1 MKIDCV
7 KIWLVNKYI
16 SIPILVR
23 YGETDQMGIVHHSNY
38 LRYFEVARLEWLSF
52 LGVSYNA
59 MEQEGIV
66 MPVIEVNLSYKTPAL
81 FEDKLIV
88 EVRLNEAPKV
98 KMKFSYSIR
107 NQKDQIVCLGETTLA
122 FLNSKT
128 RKPVRCP
135 EKFKI
140 LFLGKE

>member
-1 MKIDCV
+1 
-7 KIWLVNKYI
+7 VNKYI
-16 SIPILVR
+16 SKPILVR
-23 YGETDQMGIVHHSNY
+23 YGETDQMGIVYHSNY

-59 MEQEGIV
+59 MEQEGVI

-88 EVRLNEAPKV
+88 EVRLDEAPKV

>member
-1 MKIDCV
+1 M
-7 KIWLVNKYI
+7 NKYI
-16 SIPILVR
+16 SKPILVR

-59 MEQEGIV
+59 MEQEGII

-88 EVRLNEAPKV
+88 EVRLNEATKV

>member
-1 MKIDCV
+1 M
-7 KIWLVNKYI
+7 NKYV
-16 SIPILVR
+16 SKPILVR

-38 LRYFEVARLEWLSF
+38 LCYFEVARLEWLSF

-59 MEQEGIV
+59 MEQEGII

-88 EVRLNEAPKV
+88 EVRLDEAPKV

-107 NQKDQIVCLGETTLA
+107 NQKDQIVCSGETTLA

>member
-1 MKIDCV
+1 M
-7 KIWLVNKYI
+7 NKYI
-16 SIPILVR
+16 SKPILVR

-52 LGVSYNA
+52 LGVSYNT